1 MILPNITNFE
11 FPSTNSRET
20 YLNLIQHVTV
30 GSEPGE
36 PLVTAHKSINGCV
49 MICPTLN
56 NMYTYWLPT
65 GSMGDHVGQTWSK
78 LHYIIEIEGDTSVR
92 RSVWDGG
99 CESDIKTIIDNQYPC
114 YIVNMSD
121 MYYRTMNTIPLNL
134 DYDELNNKE
143 YRVFD
148 YSIYI
153 KNEDDY
159 FRTNMYELNN
169 GDLYVVRA
177 ELREGQNYY
186 ALSDNSIKGY
196 SEWGP
201 MDHNDN
207 WNDWCYQDTLPISPH
222 DTIDTSI
229 CEGNTMDYV
238 EEGVIDGEH
247 PSIHVT
253 SDSGEP
259 DELRQDLDGE
269 WYTRLEL
276 YDWYGSHEAW
286 TNLDPHM
293 YHSKRYDEH
302 SDCWSTKEEMF
313 QWYGSNSMWK
323 KMKPKKQITRN
334 RLCAVYSWAT
344 YLPPILQHSFIH
356 AYMKTY

>member
-20 YLNLIQHVTV
+20 YLNLIQQVVV

-78 LHYIIEIEGDTSVR
+78 LHYIIEIEGDTSKR

-148 YSIYI
+148 YLIYI
-153 KNEDDY
+153 KNEDEY
-159 FRTNMYELNN
+159 FRTNMYELNT

-177 ELREGQNYY
+177 ELQEDQNYY
-186 ALSDNSIKGY
+186 ALSG
-196 SEWGP
+196 
-201 MDHNDN
+201 M
-207 WNDWCYQDTLPISPH
+207 
-222 DTIDTSI
+222 

-302 SDCWSTKEEMF
+302 YGCWSTKEEMF

-344 YLPPILQHSFIH
+344 YLPPTLQHSFIH